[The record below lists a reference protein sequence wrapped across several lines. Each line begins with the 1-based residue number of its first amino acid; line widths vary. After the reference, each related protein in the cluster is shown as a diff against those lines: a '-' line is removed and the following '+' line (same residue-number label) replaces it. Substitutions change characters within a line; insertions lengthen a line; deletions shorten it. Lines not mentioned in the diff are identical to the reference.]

1 MKAPAVYILASERNG
16 TLYIGVT
23 SDLIQRIWQH
33 REGVVEGFTQQYA
46 VKTLVWYE
54 QHETMES
61 AISREKALKKW
72 NRDWKLRLIAER
84 NPDWNDLWFEITGQM
99 QENGDSS
106 KENRHFSEE
115 TRHFSEETRHSREET
130 RHSREGGNPA
140 QPHVQSTQSMFS
152 ASQNEQTGFPPKA
165 RGNDGTLAQEGEV

>member
-61 AISREKALKKW
+61 AITREKSLKKW
-72 NRDWKLRLIAER
+72 NREWKLRLIEER
-84 NPDWNDLWFEITGQM
+84 NPDWDDLWFEITGQI
-99 QENGDSS
+99 Q
-106 KENRHFSEE
+106 KI
-115 TRHFSEETRHSREET
+115 

-140 QPHVQSTQSMFS
+140 QAHVQSTQAK
-152 ASQNEQTGFPPKA
+152 ASIAQAEQTGFPPEA
-165 RGNDGTLAQEGEV
+165 RGNDGCQGSSQ

>member
-1 MKAPAVYILASERNG
+1 MKAPAVYILASKRNG

-46 VKTLVWYE
+46 LKTLVWYE

-61 AISREKALKKW
+61 AIKREKALKKW
-72 NRDWKLRLIAER
+72 NRDWKLRLIEER

-99 QENGDSS
+99 QEQGQTTVA
-106 KENRHFSEE
+106 RHP
-115 TRHFSEETRHSREET
+115 RDETRHSREES

-140 QPHVQSTQSMFS
+140 QAHVQSTLTKVSTTH
-152 ASQNEQTGFPPKA
+152 NEPTGFPPKT